1 MIKVTIKSNEPDRVQ
16 YDIEMH
22 NTANEPEVYSVVKVT
37 WDGKPLIAV
46 YVRRDGKKG
55 HRWAELNAQKHRFQ
69 IARVLQVL
77 DQNT

>member
-37 WDGKPLIAV
+37 FNGKPFIAV

-55 HRWAELNAQKHRFQ
+55 HRWAELNAQKHRCQ